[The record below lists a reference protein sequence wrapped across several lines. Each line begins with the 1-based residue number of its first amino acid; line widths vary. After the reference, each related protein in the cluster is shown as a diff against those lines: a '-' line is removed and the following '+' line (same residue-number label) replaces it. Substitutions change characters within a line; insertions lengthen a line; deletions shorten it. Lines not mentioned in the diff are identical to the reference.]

1 MEECINVVFNKL
13 KVENRFDSSFENW
26 KENNVITFSEAGF
39 IDIYAPNG
47 VGKSSFARALNNE
60 IESEYEYEYNKK
72 RYDEKSKESPI
83 LVINDFFFRN
93 IAIRENEKLS
103 DYMLGAQISKELE
116 LKEKIEQKTKKIRD
130 DMVTYLKTEYNIKTK
145 DSCLCEFIRNDAL
158 KDFINSLS
166 NSRDKGKM
174 YSADKLIKLLSE
186 VVMNEESKVDSDKLE
201 YVKKNI
207 GEKDT
212 IIKKIIEFDINNVK
226 SIEGISKLDINNDA
240 INILNKHDGIT
251 KCIFE
256 DTHILPVDIKEKL
269 ENNKNLI
276 IKQLNVTQRKIIN
289 DILELGNTSFNIKEV
304 FVNSFEIGD
313 FTKINSLISELKDI
327 ILQVEN
333 KIIVKYKQL
342 IEESKIKEDYFE
354 YNKLIENKIELSKD
368 DEILL
373 KNIIKNCINKEVN
386 VTRDKNKNIIFT
398 IDNNNFIGKSR
409 QELPLSTGE
418 QNFISLYFDLLLAKN
433 SNKEII
439 IIDDP
444 ISSFDSIYKNKI
456 IYSIIKV
463 LANEKKVII
472 LTHNIN
478 TIKLMHHQY
487 KNCFNLYL
495 LNNENNNEI
504 NGFIRIN
511 KNDEKSSSLQDMDF
525 MLEIKNVISFFNSKE
540 ICNDVKNK
548 KQFLLSLIPFMRSY
562 SNILLNKNLYKRL
575 CKLMH
580 GYESDKVDINEI
592 FKELFDIDL
601 LQSKYE
607 INIEDIL
614 KIDIDDEIIDK
625 IKYPLLNRTLYHN
638 LNYLRL
644 RLLVEYTLYKTDTN
658 KMNWTKY
665 PTLHNMIE
673 KYLKNDIEYKNE
685 LLSKKTLLNEFNHF
699 EYDMCLFMPSLDIS
713 NNKLKE
719 ESERIINICDDI
731 TINGIKERK

>member
-1 MEECINVVFNKL
+1 MKEYANVIFNKL

-26 KENNVITFSEAGF
+26 KKNNAIVFPKAGF

-60 IESEYEYEYNKK
+60 IESEYEYNGKK
-72 RYDEKSKESPI
+72 YDEKSKESPI

-130 DMVTYLKTEYNIKTK
+130 DMIAYLKTEYNIKTK
-145 DSCLCEFIRNDAL
+145 DSCLCEFIKNDAL

-166 NSRDKGKM
+166 NPRDKGKM
-174 YSADKLIKLLSE
+174 YSADKLIKILSE

-212 IIKKIIEFDINNVK
+212 IIKKIIEFDISNVK

-276 IKQLNVTQRKIIN
+276 IKQLDVTQRKIIN
-289 DILELGNTSFNIKEV
+289 DILELGNTAFNIKEV
-304 FVNSFEIGD
+304 FVNSFEAGD
-313 FTKINSLISELKDI
+313 FSKINTLIRELKDI

-342 IEESKIKEDYFE
+342 IDECKIKEDYFE
-354 YNKLIENKIELSKD
+354 YNTLIENKIELSKD

-495 LNNENNNEI
+495 LNNENNNGE

-511 KNDEKSSSLQDMDF
+511 KKDEKSGSLQDMDF

-592 FKELFDIDL
+592 FKELFDVDL

-614 KIDIDDEIIDK
+614 KTDIDDEIIDK

-638 LNYLRL
+638 LNYLIL

-658 KMNWTKY
+658 KMNWIEY

-673 KYLKNDIEYKNE
+673 EYLKNDIEYKNE

-713 NNKLKE
+713 NTKLKD

-731 TINGIKERK
+731 TTNGIKERK